1 MLARCAQVVNAD
13 ELARAERY
21 LADKDRHLS
30 LIAHAQLRRIL
41 SRYADVAA
49 QQWRFVRGEKGR
61 PELAEGQTGRPLRFN
76 LSHTQGL
83 LAVVVSLGIDC
94 GIDVE
99 ALDRQV
105 DVESLAKRQF
115 AAAECADVLAL
126 QGADRQRRFFEYW
139 TLKEGYIKA
148 IGQGLATPLK
158 AFCLQIAE
166 PIKITFDAPLSDDPS
181 AWQFALAR
189 PFGSH
194 QLALAL
200 RTGDAPERMLRIRQ
214 MALP

>member
-1 MLARCAQVVNAD
+1 MLARCAQLISAD
-13 ELARAERY
+13 ERARAERY

-41 SRYADVAA
+41 SRYADVAP
-49 QQWRFVRGEKGR
+49 QDWRFVKGEKGR
-61 PELAEGQTGRPLRFN
+61 PELASGQTGRPLRFN

-83 LAVVVSLGIDC
+83 LAVVVSLGFDC

-99 ALDRQV
+99 PLDRQV
-105 DVESLAKRQF
+105 DIESLAKRQF
-115 AAAECADVLAL
+115 AAAECADVMAL
-126 QGADRQRRFFEYW
+126 QGTERQRRFFEYW
-139 TLKEGYIKA
+139 TLKESYIKA

-158 AFCLQIAE
+158 AFCLQLGE
-166 PIKITFDAPLSDDPS
+166 PIRIEFEASLSDDPS

-200 RTGDAPERMLRIRQ
+200 RRGDATEQLLRISQ
-214 MALP
+214 VALP